1 MQFYRVM
8 LFLVIFNASLA
19 FVNSLDMTT
28 LGDSNLQPAYIIQ
41 PDNRYNMTANVQE
54 MEVGFKNTGSLD
66 TLWYV
71 VRGLTNFIVNFAY
84 VSLLLPVFLAEM
96 QLPTELIAVFTVA
109 QYTVYGAAL
118 LNMWSGRDPER

>member
-1 MQFYRVM
+1 
-8 LFLVIFNASLA
+8 
-19 FVNSLDMTT
+19 
-28 LGDSNLQPAYIIQ
+28 
-41 PDNRYNMTANVQE
+41 
-54 MEVGFKNTGSLD
+54 
-66 TLWYV
+66 
-71 VRGLTNFIVNFAY
+71 